1 MFYVEEDLFPAV
13 NQAVSILGRNGVRRV
28 GKDTEPSVSIA
39 TREFG
44 KIWYGDVDRTTL
56 DTACTML
63 SERLNQRVYLFNQD
77 NEFNF
82 DSARVFFK
90 ED

>member
-1 MFYVEEDLFPAV
+1 MFYTNEDLTPAV
-13 NQAVSILGRNGVRRV
+13 NQAVSMLGRNGVRRV
-28 GKDTEPSVSIA
+28 GRDIEASVSIA

-44 KIWYGDVDRTTL
+44 KIWYGDVDRTTV

-63 SERLNQRVYLFNQD
+63 SERLNQRVYLFNHD

-82 DSARVFFK
+82 NSARVFFK

>member
-1 MFYVEEDLFPAV
+1 MFYTEEDLSTAA
-13 NQAVSILGRNGVRRV
+13 NQAVNVFGRNGVYRV
-28 GKDTEPSVSIA
+28 GKNIEASVSIA

-44 KIWYGDVDRTTL
+44 KIWYGDMDRNTL
-56 DTACTML
+56 DTACNML

-82 DSARVFFK
+82 NSARVFFK